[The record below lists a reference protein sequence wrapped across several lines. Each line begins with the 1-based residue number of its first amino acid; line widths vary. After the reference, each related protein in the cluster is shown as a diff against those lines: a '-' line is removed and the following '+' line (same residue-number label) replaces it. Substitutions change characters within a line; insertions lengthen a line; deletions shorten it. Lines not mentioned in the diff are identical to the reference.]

1 MQWRKI
7 YGFAGAY
14 SGHNDME
21 IQTGIADNT
30 ELHFFDWDGNPV
42 ARVALAEY
50 VKAFDMDPHA
60 RRLLI
65 VTGDDEI
72 KPYDA
77 SAIIDA
83 YGIAAK

>member
-42 ARVALAEY
+42 ARVALAN
-50 VKAFDMDPHA
+50 P
-60 RRLLI
+60 
-65 VTGDDEI
+65 
-72 KPYDA
+72 
-77 SAIIDA
+77 
-83 YGIAAK
+83 